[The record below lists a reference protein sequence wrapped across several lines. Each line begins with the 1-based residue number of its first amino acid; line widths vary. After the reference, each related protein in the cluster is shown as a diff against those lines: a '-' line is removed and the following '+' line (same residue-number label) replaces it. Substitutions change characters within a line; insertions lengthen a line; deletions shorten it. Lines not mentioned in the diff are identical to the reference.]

1 MLKEACSE
9 RGIEHAYTT
18 RSYFGK
24 YTYKATIPFPLK
36 IQNLMVQY
44 EQMCREFPRKTTDV
58 QRVAAK
64 LRTSKTKF
72 VASLFEKFSF
82 LEDENAYAFRKGKNS
97 ITFYSNDPQIIESII
112 LSGETVSAVSSP
124 KDETVALYLAEH
136 PKTIV
141 REKYFFDKYKYC
153 VVLRLVY
160 LTRSNLDRYL
170 RDNLFLK
177 EKPPMRIKNHVYR
190 THYTSSD
197 SFEPE
202 TNEQFRYTGG
212 NRLYFSD
219 LVDVT
224 LARITIP
231 ECIDSIEE
239 IVLNKDIENAGSI
252 AA

>member
-1 MLKEACSE
+1 MLKEACAE

-24 YTYKATIPFPLK
+24 YTYKATIPFPLD
-36 IQNLMVQY
+36 IQNLIFKY
-44 EQMCREFPRKTTDV
+44 ERLCRDFPRKTTNV
-58 QRVAAK
+58 QRMATRI
-64 LRTSKTKF
+64 RTSKEKF
-72 VASLFEKFSF
+72 VASLFTKFSF
-82 LEDENAYAFRKGKNS
+82 PDDDSYAFRKGKNS
-97 ITFYSNDPQIIESII
+97 ITFYSNDPQIIECIVQSDVTI
-112 LSGETVSAVSSP
+112 SAVSSP
-124 KDETVALYLAEH
+124 KDAAAALYLADN

-160 LTRSNLDRYL
+160 VTRDNLNKYL

-177 EKPPMRIKNHVYR
+177 EKPPKRIKNHVYR
-190 THYTSSD
+190 SYYTSSD

-202 TNEQFRYTGG
+202 KNDQFRYTGG

-231 ECIDSIEE
+231 ECIDCIEE